1 MELLKTLSLCLLYFI
16 SPTSAF
22 MRTMK
27 SSCSD
32 APTGGLFHTN
42 RNMAPK
48 YDPETSRWAPSSP
61 EEEASAGYSAFGS
74 LIRQGPSPFIQR
86 LTNPDEY
93 DQGVLKMMEKDNM
106 SRDEA
111 QGNMDA
117 YIRNPNDW
125 VIILKNSCAC
135 GMWVFSHFQIMNSPF
150 LQALQKMEE
159 KKGAVKFDYAK
170 ANMNTGDLILTA
182 GWSTIILA
190 FVSRVAY
197 VYTAGCD
204 SFCQQY
210 NF

>member
-1 MELLKTLSLCLLYFI
+1 
-16 SPTSAF
+16 
-22 MRTMK
+22 MK

-125 VIILKNSCAC
+125 VIILKKFLCLRHV
-135 GMWVFSHFQIMNSPF
+135 GIFSFSNYEFS
-150 LQALQKMEE
+150 LSTGVAKNGREE
-159 KKGAVKFDYAK
+159 R
-170 ANMNTGDLILTA
+170 
-182 GWSTIILA
+182 
-190 FVSRVAY
+190 SRKIRLCQSKHEY
-197 VYTAGCD
+197 RRSHSD
-204 SFCQQY
+204 SWLVHHYFGVC
-210 NF
+210 